1 MKRVGLALGCFGLVL
16 LTTGCGGKTLEC
28 RSSDDSLGVEYLY
41 QLNFD
46 RDDMIDTGVI
56 RQRYVLE
63 DEDLDNFDEMVQ
75 EVKDSVEEV
84 DSQGIDIEVTD
95 NGTDTIDV
103 IFHFDIEEVGNA
115 LGEEL
120 NADSNYDTIKA
131 DLENNG
137 FVCE

>member
-16 LTTGCGGKTLEC
+16 LTTGCGEKTLEC

-63 DEDLDNFDEMVQ
+63 DEDLNNFDEMVQ

-103 IFHFDIEEVGNA
+103 IFRFDIEEVGNA